1 MEHFKSKLKT
11 ELVITGVLSLI
22 LFGFSLL
29 GFAAEAGLV
38 PLTPVAGDAHWH
50 SMWRGMISGAAMGV
64 LALMIV
70 SLVRGIRALKDEK
83 KLKKLYVEAN
93 DERAIQIWSTARASS
108 MQVSLLIGLVAGLV
122 IGYFNMTVGTTI
134 LAVEVVHAL
143 IGMAFKLYY
152 NRKF

>member
-1 MEHFKSKLKT
+1 MEQFKRKLKT
-11 ELVITGVLSLI
+11 ELVITGILSLI
-22 LFGFSLL
+22 LLVFSLL

-38 PLTPVAGDAHWH
+38 TLTPITGDYHWH
-50 SMWRGMISGAAMGV
+50 SMWRGMISGASIGV

-93 DERAIQIWSTARASS
+93 DERAIQIWSNARASS

-152 NRKF
+152 NHKF